1 MHFGKKSSSPTK
13 RDPPGSFMGKVR
25 KRRIIETFIAFV
37 AGGVAAVE
45 FVYHI
50 IFHYYHFPR
59 YTVDITIIV
68 IMIAMLC
75 TLAWRWF
82 RGEREEG
89 TEEPK
94 AEPIS
99 FPEWKKSIVVL
110 PFENISPEEG
120 QDYFCDGM
128 TEEVITDLSSI
139 HDLRVISRSSAMM
152 LKGSKKTVGHIAK
165 ELDVQY
171 VLEGSVRKEG
181 NDIRITAQLI
191 DATSDA
197 HLWAEKYTGV
207 LDDVFDIQEKVSRSI
222 VGALKVKITPDE
234 EKQIVARSIDNVQAY
249 ECYLRAMGELQR
261 GNEKSTER
269 ALRDLQM
276 GLNIIGDNVLLFAGM
291 GLVYCS
297 FYEAGIRVTE
307 ETLTKAE
314 EFAFR
319 VLRLEPNSSL
329 SYGLLGRI
337 ERFRGSAI
345 KALKHFK
352 QALDIDPNDS
362 QALFWL
368 GLEYFWHVGRPDLA
382 KPILDKLIDLDPLS
396 PLNHV
401 VLGLYYRWTGEF
413 DNALKSFNNVLE
425 LEPNSVLANFWIA
438 YTLLWSKKY
447 DKAYAL
453 IDRMAKKES
462 SDQMNKVF
470 TGWLLF
476 LKYAL
481 KGEKSR
487 ALESLNEDVIN
498 FFWSDADL
506 PFLGAG
512 GFALIDEK
520 KEAFRWLE
528 HSINKGFVNYPLLSE
543 IDPFLENIR
552 EEPRFKKLMKRVKHE
567 WENFKV

>member
-1 MHFGKKSSSPTK
+1 
-13 RDPPGSFMGKVR
+13 MGKVR
-25 KRRIIETFIAFV
+25 KRRILETFIAFV

-50 IFHYYHFPR
+50 IFHYYNFPR
-59 YTVDITIIV
+59 YTVDITVIAIV
-68 IMIAMLC
+68 IAMLC
-75 TLAWRWF
+75 TVAWRLF
-82 RGEREEG
+82 HGEKGEE

-152 LKGSKKTVGHIAK
+152 LKGSKKAIRDIAQ
-165 ELDVQY
+165 ELNVQY
-171 VLEGSVRKEG
+171 VLEGSVRKAE

-191 DATSDA
+191 EATSDA
-197 HLWAEKYTGV
+197 HLWAEKYSGK

-261 GNEKSTER
+261 GSEESTER

-297 FYEAGIRVTE
+297 FYETGIRVKE

-368 GLEYFWHVGRPDLA
+368 GLEYFWHVGRPDSA